1 MKTCIFHFAIFF
13 GLILSPLA
21 VVHAS
26 SSPPD
31 SVHFCLPFDYEQWR
45 RDHPLPAAKR
55 PADLNVGEPRTVRM
69 IYFLPN
75 DRPYRAKV
83 VQDMKDRIREVQ
95 TFYSVSMQARE
106 HGDRTFRL
114 ETDAAGEPTVHQ
126 VDGQHAD
133 SHYLDNTFEKV
144 LDETEQTF
152 DLKRNIYLVVID
164 ISTDV
169 IDRAAGGK
177 AFQNGKT
184 GGFALVTSDEMDPWN
199 YHNVVSHEL
208 GHTFGLQHDFRA
220 QAYVMSYGNLPESQ
234 ISACNAGFLAAHT
247 YFNPNIP
254 TEAGSLPTIELVSPL
269 TYPEDT
275 ESVAVR
281 LEASDSDGLHQVILF
296 TEDRG
301 TEVKSCRGL
310 AGEREATVTIDYNGV
325 IPSQHNWGIFS
336 SLSDPRVH
344 PVAVMVADAAGNTNH
359 TEFTLSA
366 IESESTLPRPQ
377 ALEIISGDNQRGTP
391 GSALSQP
398 LVVEVRDQHGNPL
411 PDATVV
417 FTVTTGDGKLSGRFT
432 LENVT
437 TDANGRAE
445 LLLTLGPGLGT
456 NAVKVSIEEHS
467 ETFHAVSHGQSVT
480 PPSMDGA
487 SLTWQLPYGAVAR
500 LGTGRLSQTERA
512 VVFSPDGQL
521 LAVAKKTGVWV
532 YDISTSKPLALFPAE
547 KAINSL
553 AFSSDGKTIAF
564 SEFIF
569 NFHGGENINVQLW
582 DVATGTQTAAIA
594 QEDWSKAVAF
604 STDGTLLATA
614 NIDETVTLWNVA
626 TQRKVA
632 THQGKLTSTG
642 ADYPLPMSFS
652 PDDAILAFGSKH
664 GTVNLLDVS
673 TGTQTASLEGHT
685 YPVTSIS
692 FSPNGATLAS
702 GSWDRT
708 VRLWNV
714 ATRENIATLK
724 GHTDRV
730 NSVTF
735 LRGGTTLASGSD
747 DGTIKLWDVTTNR
760 NTTTFEG
767 HTDGIGSVAFSSQSN
782 TLVAGVIDG
791 SIKLWDVASRG
802 VINDLDKGGSFTSV
816 AYSGD
821 GTILALGSDRTIRLW
836 DVATGTEV
844 AVLEGHTEK
853 ISSLTFLRDGK
864 TLASGSH
871 GEVYLWDVAARL
883 KIDFL
888 SRPGCRIAHLTASP
902 NGKTIASGG
911 INEIVL
917 WDLETGAQTAIAYPT
932 KTVSF
937 SPDSKTLVST
947 GFDRLIQFWDVD
959 TQENIATLDPDPAD
973 PTMGQLGSQ
982 MLFSPDGTLLASAL
996 NYGPR
1001 LSVSIKLWEVST
1013 KAVIA
1018 TFEEI
1023 GAGQIHSAAL
1033 SSDGRLFAVG
1043 TNNGAILL
1051 VDTVKRESVTTLRQP
1066 SSVVSLS
1073 FSPDGRVLASGSED
1087 GTVLLWDVAPYLA
1100 PSIPNPDFNSDGTV
1114 DIADFLLFA
1123 GAFGLSRGDAGY
1135 DARFDLDSDGTIGF
1149 SDFLIF
1155 GEAFGKKVPSN

>member
-1 MKTCIFHFAIFF
+1 MNTKAAIHLATCLFASVCLHS
-13 GLILSPLA
+13 GSTASTSLA
-21 VVHAS
+21 
-26 SSPPD
+26 D
-31 SVHFCLPFDYEQWR
+31 SVHFCVPFDYEQWR

-55 PADLNVGEPRTVRM
+55 PADLNVGESRTVRM
-69 IYFLPN
+69 VYFLPN
-75 DRPYRAKV
+75 DRPHRAKV

-95 TFYSVSMQARE
+95 TFYSVSMQARD
-106 HGDRTFRL
+106 HGDRTFRF
-114 ETDAAGEPTVHQ
+114 ETDVEGEPMVHR

-133 SHYLDNTFEKV
+133 NHYLDNTFETV
-144 LDETEQTF
+144 LNEIEQTF

-177 AFQNGKT
+177 AFKNGKT

-208 GHTFGLQHDFRA
+208 GHSFGLKHDFRA

-234 ISACNAGFLAAHT
+234 ISACNAGFLAVHT

-254 TEAGSLPTIELVSPL
+254 TEAGALPTIELVSPL
-269 TYPEDT
+269 TYSEDA

-281 LEASDSDGLHQVILF
+281 LKASDSDGLHQVFLF
-296 TEDRG
+296 TEGRG

-325 IPSQHNWGIFS
+325 IPSQHNWGDFS

-344 PVAVMVADAAGNTNH
+344 SISAMAVDATGNTSH

-366 IESESTLPRPQ
+366 IESESTLPHPQ
-377 ALEIISGDNQRGTP
+377 ALEIIYGDNQRGTP
-391 GSALSQP
+391 GSALPQP

-417 FTVTTGDGKLSGRFT
+417 FTVTAGGGKLSERFT

-445 LLLTLGPGLGT
+445 LILTLGPELGT
-456 NAVKVSIEEHS
+456 NAVKVSIGEHT

-480 PPSMDGA
+480 PPSVDGD
-487 SLTWQLPYGAVAR
+487 SFTWQLPYGAVAR

-521 LAVAKKTGVWV
+521 LAVAKKPGVWI
-532 YDISTSKPLALFPAE
+532 YDVATSRPLALFPAKKE
-547 KAINSL
+547 INSL
-553 AFSSDGKTIAF
+553 AFSPDGKTVAF
-564 SEFIF
+564 SEVIF
-569 NFHGGENINVQLW
+569 NFYDGENVNVQLW

-594 QEDWSKAVAF
+594 QQGWSKAVAF
-604 STDGTLLATA
+604 SPNGTLLATA
-614 NIDETVTLWNVA
+614 KANETVRLWDIE
-626 TQRKVA
+626 TKRKVD
-632 THQGKLTSTG
+632 TFEWQRHGGWL
-642 ADYPLPMSFS
+642 DDPLPMSFS
-652 PDDAILAFGSKH
+652 PDGAILAQGSSL
-664 GTVNLLDVS
+664 GMVILWDVAK
-673 TGTQTASLEGHT
+673 GTQIALLEGHT
-685 YPVTSIS
+685 YPVASIS
-692 FSPNGATLAS
+692 FSPDGATLAS

-708 VRLWNV
+708 VRLWDL

-724 GHTDRV
+724 GHTGSV

-735 LRGGTTLASGSD
+735 SRDGTTLASGSD
-747 DGTIKLWDVTTNR
+747 DGAIKLWDVAEKR
-760 NTTTFEG
+760 NTSTVEG
-767 HTDGIGSVAFSSQSN
+767 HTDGVGSVAFSSESN
-782 TLVAGVIDG
+782 ILAAGVTDG
-791 SIKLWDVASRG
+791 SIKLWDFESKG
-802 VINDLDKGGSFTSV
+802 VVDDLDKGGTFASV

-821 GTILALGSDRTIRLW
+821 GKILAMASGQTIRLW
-836 DVATGTEV
+836 NVAARAEVAT
-844 AVLEGHTEK
+844 LEGHTTK

-864 TLASGSH
+864 TLASGSNN
-871 GEVYLWDVAARL
+871 EVFLWDVVTRL
-883 KIDFL
+883 KVGFF
-888 SRPGCRIAHLTASP
+888 SRPGCRITNLTASP
-902 NGKTIASGG
+902 DGETIASGG
-911 INEIVL
+911 MDEIVL

-947 GFDRLIQFWDVD
+947 GFDRLIQFWDVG

-982 MLFSPDGTLLASAL
+982 MLFSPDGTVLASAL
-996 NYGPR
+996 NYGPS
-1001 LSVSIKLWEVST
+1001 LSVSIKLWEAGA

-1018 TFEEI
+1018 TFEEF
-1023 GAGQIHSAAL
+1023 GAGQIHSAAF

-1043 TNNGAILL
+1043 TNKGAILL
-1051 VDTVKRESVTTLRQP
+1051 MDTVKREIVATLMQP
-1066 SSVVSLS
+1066 NTVSSLS
-1073 FSPDGRVLASGSED
+1073 FSPDGAILASASED
-1087 GTVLLWDVAPYLA
+1087 GIVLLWDIAQSAP
-1100 PSIPNPDFNSDGTV
+1100 PKSP
-1114 DIADFLLFA
+1114 ADFDGDGSVGFSDFLQFA
-1123 GAFGLSRGDAGY
+1123 AQFGISQSDVGY
-1135 DARFDLDSDGTIGF
+1135 DVRFDLDGDGAVGF

-1155 GEAFGKKVPSN
+1155 AASFGR